1 MRLTN
6 RVTRRVIEHLL
17 RAENYRTEIV
27 SLIDAEFLEYVID
40 FFRRVVEAKLRSHI
54 ITPDWYLAEF
64 LQGLHYTAD
73 EIAIHAGLNKKTIGN
88 LYGSARREIVIEASQ
103 THYAELYLLTKELVE
118 QYSDLD
124 VQLTIKFQAVS
135 VELSLS
141 ESLIVIN
148 ALAVR
153 RAQLRGGAWSTV
165 SKQVEKPLMLTLCRL
180 FHIPPTHYTLTG
192 KSDAEREVDF
202 FFIGDTGQRYRCE
215 VKLMGKGNPES
226 ADATI
231 ARDSHIFI
239 ADTLSELNKRQLTA
253 RGVYWVELNVPDGWQ
268 TFGMT
273 LAALHI
279 PHTPLP
285 ALPLSDL
292 AAILDEVLVEHG
304 AG

>member
-6 RVTRRVIEHLL
+6 LVTRRIIERILH
-17 RAENYRTEIV
+17 AENYRTEIV

-40 FFRRVVEAKLRSHI
+40 FFQRVVEAKLRSQT
-54 ITPDWYLAEF
+54 ITPDWYQVEF
-64 LQGLHYTAD
+64 LQGRAYTAD
-73 EIAIHAGLNKKTIGN
+73 EIAIHAGLNKKTIDN
-88 LYGSARREIVIEASQ
+88 LYGSARREVVIHASQ
-103 THYAELYLLTKELVE
+103 AHYEKLYFLVQELVE
-118 QYSDLD
+118 QHNDLD
-124 VQLTIKFQAVS
+124 VHLTIKFQAVS
-135 VELSLS
+135 VDLSLS

-148 ALAVR
+148 ALAVK

-165 SKQVEKPLMLTLCRL
+165 GKQVEKPLMLTLCRL
-180 FHIPPTHYTLTG
+180 FRVPATHYILTG

-202 FFIGDTGQRYRCE
+202 FFIGATGQHYRCE

-268 TFGMT
+268 AFGGT
-273 LAALHI
+273 LHALHI

-292 AAILDEVLVEHG
+292 AAILDAVVG
-304 AG
+304 